1 MNMFLLL
8 LGGIGWTIVY
18 IGCIR
23 LGFKDKAYAMPLFA
37 LGLNIAWEAIYAM
50 RGLLIDTS
58 AQTYVN
64 LTWMCLDIAII
75 YTYFKF
81 GRKEFPENAKK
92 YFVPFSI
99 MSFITCAVIELAFFI
114 TFEPLQAAQYSAFAQ
129 NAAMS
134 VLFLVMLFRRNSTR
148 GQSMLIAV
156 AKCIGT
162 LAPTLQQGVLWEI
175 NPFIIITGAVCFV
188 FDIIY
193 IVMLY
198 RFKKNGSF

>member
-1 MNMFLLL
+1 MFLLL

-18 IGCIR
+18 IGWIR
-23 LGFKDKAYAMPLFA
+23 LGFKDKPYAMPLFA

-175 NPFIIITGAVCFV
+175 NQFIIITGAVCFV